1 MHFTQALLC
10 SLSSVCPASQGSTT
24 GSRKFILCCFPPAPG
39 WGDGAQLPIR
49 APVPLGKQ
57 AHLAPRSSLEPHEA
71 WSIPKHSSG
80 ATQSLEH
87 PRRQSTLVSGDPRY
101 QGTPTEP
108 PRTRSILR
116 GLEHPWCRSVPV
128 EPPSAW
134 SIPVPGESFVLAAG
148 GRAEQRGRGGD
159 GAGPRRVA
167 RAPVARGRGG
177 GGDMAVA
184 EAAEATVPCRVQYLE
199 DADPFAFGSFPEP
212 RRAPVYAVEEAL
224 ALGAQL
230 PALHRLVGAPLPVS
244 GDGAAGGA
252 PGGHRAGNG
261 VGMAGYRGQGAQ
273 GSDGVSGQ
281 RSRCESR
288 RGL

>member
-1 MHFTQALLC
+1 M
-10 SLSSVCPASQGSTT
+10 
-24 GSRKFILCCFPPAPG
+24 
-39 WGDGAQLPIR
+39 
-49 APVPLGKQ
+49 
-57 AHLAPRSSLEPHEA
+57 
-71 WSIPKHSSG
+71 
-80 ATQSLEH
+80 
-87 PRRQSTLVSGDPRY
+87 
-101 QGTPTEP
+101 
-108 PRTRSILR
+108 
-116 GLEHPWCRSVPV
+116 

-134 SIPVPGESFVLAAG
+134 SIPAPGESFVLAAG

-159 GAGPRRVA
+159 GAGPRGVA

-244 GDGAAGGA
+244 GDGGPGGA

-273 GSDGVSGQ
+273 GSDGVSRQ